1 MTLLTNFL
9 VTFLGIFLIEFIQRL
24 LASLLTDL
32 STDNIFVNGPVFKCP
47 FTKTAY
53 VNNFI
58 NKLTNTL

>member
-9 VTFLGIFLIEFIQRL
+9 VTFLGIYLIGSIQRL
-24 LASLLTDL
+24 LASLLAKLLTE
-32 STDNIFVNGPVFKCP
+32 NIFVNGPIFKCP
-47 FTKTAY
+47 FTKTVS